1 MTWKAL
7 VRASSS
13 TNRASLTAMSNSVT
27 ATRFEDEIEAALSA
41 SDFDRAE
48 KLATRYQAA
57 AKSEAADKDLAA
69 SPWFRAQ
76 YLAAQVS
83 LAAGR
88 LVQVFER
95 LEPLLPL
102 TADLPPALA
111 CRLCL
116 MSAEALAR
124 LKRIPEARAY
134 LARCREWAAAL
145 RAIPLL

>member
-1 MTWKAL
+1 MTLRAL

-13 TNRASLTAMSNSVT
+13 MNRASLTAMSDTLAVI
-27 ATRFEDEIEAALSA
+27 RFEDEIEAALSA

-57 AKSEAADKDLAA
+57 AKSEAPGKDLAA

-88 LVQVFER
+88 LVQGFER

-111 CRLCL
+111 CRL
-116 MSAEALAR
+116 
-124 LKRIPEARAY
+124 
-134 LARCREWAAAL
+134 
-145 RAIPLL
+145 